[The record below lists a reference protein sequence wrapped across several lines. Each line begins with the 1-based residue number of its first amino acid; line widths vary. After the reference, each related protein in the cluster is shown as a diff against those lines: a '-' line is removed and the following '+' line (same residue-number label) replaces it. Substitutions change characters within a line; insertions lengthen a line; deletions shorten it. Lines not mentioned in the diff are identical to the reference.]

1 MTRSMIGKHRRIWA
15 LAAMFALALLPATAD
30 AQSYPN
36 RTIRMIVPSTAGSP
50 TDVLARLLA
59 QRLSLTIGQ
68 SVIIEDKPGAG
79 GAIGTKAVIG
89 ADPDGYTLLFTEGGK
104 HLMTPALYDNLTYDV
119 VADLAPVATVG
130 GGSFVM
136 VIAPDVPAR
145 TVNEFIAYAKANPN
159 KLNFGFGQG
168 TLPHML
174 GESLKA
180 TTGADIASIPYKG
193 GALAVA
199 DMLGGRIQ
207 LNFGTT
213 ATLLPLIQQGRVRAL
228 AVTSAERSRDLPDV
242 PTMAESGFP
251 GLQLNFWMA
260 VWAPA
265 KTPQPIVDKLNAE
278 INASLKSPELIAS
291 MTKTG
296 FSPMPQSARAF
307 EAQIAVEAP
316 KWVAVAKT
324 SGVKGD

>member
-1 MTRSMIGKHRRIWA
+1 MTRSIIRI
-15 LAAMFALALLPATAD
+15 LAVLLAFATLSATAQ

-36 RTIRMIVPSTAGSP
+36 RTIRMMVPSTPGSP

-59 QRLSLTIGQ
+59 QRLSVTIGQ
-68 SVIIEDKPGAG
+68 SVIVEDKPGAG
-79 GAIGTKAVIG
+79 GAIGTKAVIA

-145 TVNEFIAYAKANPN
+145 TVSEFIAYAKANPN

-213 ATLLPLIQQGRVRAL
+213 ATLLPLIQQGSVRAL
-228 AVTSAERSRDLPDV
+228 AVTSAARNADLPDV
-242 PTMAESGFP
+242 PTMTESGFP

-260 VWAPA
+260 VWAPK
-265 KTPQPIVDKLNAE
+265 KTPQPVIDKLNAD
-278 INASLKSPELIAS
+278 INMSLTSPELIAS
-291 MTKTG
+291 MAKTG
-296 FSPMPQSARAF
+296 FATMPQSPHAL
-307 EAQIAVEAP
+307 EAQIAAEAP

-324 SGVKGD
+324 AGVKGD